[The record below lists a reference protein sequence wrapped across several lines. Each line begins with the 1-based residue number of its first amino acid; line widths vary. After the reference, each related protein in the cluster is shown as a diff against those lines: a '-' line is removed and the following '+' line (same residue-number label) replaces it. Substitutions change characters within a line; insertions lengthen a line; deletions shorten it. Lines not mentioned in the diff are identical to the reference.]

1 MIEAAFLAA
10 VVADSR
16 ARAISREAGAL
27 AEERERSH
35 ELALARTRWLER
47 HDAEASFPCG
57 VTRPELPVDEGEA
70 TRRSEEVHVIAAVL
84 PGSVVFL
91 VEPPA
96 WLASPDP
103 IEAGAI
109 RRDAIRTVD
118 VVDRDGQPVPEPAT
132 EPFDPE
138 PEVELVVWWDGDP
151 GEPGE
156 PGEQRLTFRSSW
168 LAWQATKRL
177 RDLATP

>member
-1 MIEAAFLAA
+1 MIEAALLAA
-10 VVADSR
+10 VIADSR
-16 ARAISREAGAL
+16 ARAIARDVGAL
-27 AEERERSH
+27 AEARQRSH
-35 ELALARTRWLER
+35 ELALARTRWLEQ

-57 VTRPELPVDEGEA
+57 VTRPELPVDEGRA
-70 TRRSEEVHVIAAVL
+70 TRSGEEVHVIAAVL

-103 IEAGAI
+103 IEAGTI
-109 RRDAIRTVD
+109 RRDAIGTVD
-118 VVDRDGQPVPEPAT
+118 VVDAGGRPVPEPAT

-138 PEVELVVWWDGDP
+138 PEVELVVRWDGD
-151 GEPGE
+151 

-168 LAWQATKRL
+168 LAWQAARRL
-177 RDLATP
+177 RGLSKQA